1 MLPDGNNVYGHVVT
15 PAGLSPVL
23 AAVRPLASG
32 GRVWLKTSGYDGATT
47 LHLETDTLDFAT
59 TPLDGERHLFN
70 GGVAGSTA
78 EVVVLVESLS
88 AALSA
93 ARVEHSFEVYDAAQ
107 NLVCVV
113 SMSPKD
119 RAE

>member
-1 MLPDGNNVYGHVVT
+1 MLPDGNNVYGHVEA
-15 PAGLSPVL
+15 PRGLEQVL
-23 AAVRPLASG
+23 AALQPLATG
-32 GRVWLKTSGYDGATT
+32 GRVWLKTSGYDGTTT
-47 LHLETDTLDFAT
+47 LHLETNPLDFAT
-59 TPLDGERHLFN
+59 TPLGGSHLFN

-78 EVVVLVESLS
+78 EVIARVEELS

-93 ARVEHSFEVYDAAQ
+93 GGVGHGFEVYDADQ

-113 SMSPKD
+113 PASAKD